1 MIWIHHLADDKT
13 CLNCEVESDSRPEAN
28 DHLSKYHLNL
38 IVEEIIKTSTTC
50 NPDNK
55 DLDKTNDTN

>member
-1 MIWIHHLADDKT
+1 MWINYLANDKT

-50 NPDNK
+50 NPDDE

>member
-1 MIWIHHLADDKT
+1 MWINYLANDKT

>member
-1 MIWIHHLADDKT
+1 MDDKT